1 MGLMSYDLGNN
12 SRHVCPEEASMNF
25 RGANK
30 VLVFLLDVAE

>member
-12 SRHVCPEEASMNF
+12 SRHACREEASMNF
-25 RGANK
+25 MGAYK